1 MTKEPATVL
10 LIGGGNII
18 AGKEIMLLTLA
29 RGLRG
34 AGMNVEFI
42 TSIWGGKDEFLSRLQ
57 SEGFRFYRLRL
68 GFISLSLQWKP
79 IIWTLDQLRYWPSL
93 VVGYLKTV
101 RAVNPNAI
109 VHTNWHHALLLLPFL
124 DHSRDVYWCHE
135 IVPDKWLYRQVFRA
149 IARRTSRMASVS
161 HATARS
167 LAALGISPA
176 KIVVIHNGIAD
187 IGGLRKKAD
196 FGDTSVCIGIAGQ
209 IGRWKGHEDLIEAFG
224 LLAKT
229 NGGLTLRIIGNA
241 ESDFVTLLRARI
253 AQLGLEGRVMWT
265 GFIKDR
271 ALIYEGIDICVVP
284 SRSEDPLPT
293 TAIEAA
299 FCALPV
305 VATNAGGLPEI
316 VEDGVTGFLVP
327 VGAPNRLAKA
337 IGKLVADPALRRRM
351 GEQGRIRAGQ
361 LFLEQ
366 RFVEDFCRLL
376 GKIAYPVASQEL

>member
-42 TSIWGGKDEFLSRLQ
+42 TSIWGGKGEFLSRLQ
-57 SEGFRFYRLRL
+57 SEGFRFHRLRL
-68 GFISLSLQWKP
+68 GFISLSLQWEP
-79 IIWTLDQLRYWPSL
+79 MLWTLDQLRYWPSL

-101 RAVNPNAI
+101 RAVNPDAV

-124 DHSRDVYWCHE
+124 DRSRDVYWCHE

-149 IARRTSRMASVS
+149 LARRTLRIASVS

-187 IGGLRKKAD
+187 IGGFHENSNSGHA
-196 FGDTSVCIGIAGQ
+196 SVCIGIAGQ

-224 LLAKT
+224 LLTKT
-229 NGGLTLRIIGNA
+229 NCDLTLRIVGNA
-241 ESDFVTLLRARI
+241 EGGFARNLRARI
-253 AQLGLEGRVMWT
+253 AQLGLDGRVVWT
-265 GFIKDR
+265 GFIQDR
-271 ALIYEGIDICVVP
+271 TLIYGGIDICVVP

-316 VEDGVTGFLVP
+316 VEDGVTGLLVP
-327 VGAPNRLAKA
+327 VGAPDQLAEA
-337 IGKLVADPALRRRM
+337 IGKLVADPELRRRM
-351 GEQGRIRAGQ
+351 GEQGRVRAGRM
-361 LFLEQ
+361 FLEQ
-366 RFVEDFCRLL
+366 RFIGEFCRLL
-376 GKIAYPVASQEL
+376 SKVEYPVASQES